1 MQRYNGYLIVSDLD
15 GTLINSN
22 HKISKQNQ
30 KAISAYVKNCGYFA
44 VATGRSEINVKPFM
58 EHIDINCPCI
68 LYNGAMIYDF
78 DKMKYIKCAFIKNSY
93 LLEPLKEIL
102 SEYKN
107 LCMQIFTQGKMFIV
121 SGEDNMDSLV
131 ISENQPYTAA
141 SIDDVA
147 EEYWVKVILYDTNQA
162 LRSIQ
167 KFLNDRIVPGIIGSV
182 FSTPTYLEL
191 LAYGVSKGSALLELM
206 QIMKVEREKVIA
218 IGDYCNDIE
227 MIRTAG
233 LGVAT
238 ANAHDLL
245 KKAASVT
252 TVSNDE
258 HAVYNLINKVIP
270 SYEIKLKADKIH
282 SFSTGNGTDI
292 KISL

>member
-15 GTLINSN
+15 GTLIDSKQ
-22 HKISKQNQ
+22 KISKKNQ
-30 KAISAYVKNCGYFA
+30 RAISTYIENSGYFA
-44 VATGRSEINVKPFM
+44 VATGRSEINVKPFI
-58 EHIDINCPCI
+58 ENININCSCI

-78 DKMKYIKCAFIKNSY
+78 DKMKYVRCAFLKNSY
-93 LLEPLKEIL
+93 LLEPLKEMMSL
-102 SEYKN
+102 YRN
-107 LCMQIFTQGKMFIV
+107 LCVQIFTQGKMFIV
-121 SGEDNMDSLV
+121 SGEDNIDPLV

-141 SIDDVA
+141 SIDDLA
-147 EEYWVKVILYDTNQA
+147 EENWIKVIFNDTNQA

-167 KFLNDRIVPGIIGSV
+167 QFLTDRIAPGIIKSV
-182 FSTPTYLEL
+182 FSTSTYLEL

-206 QIMKVEREKVIA
+206 HIMKLRREKVIA

-227 MIRTAG
+227 MIRVAG

-258 HAVYNLINKVIP
+258 HAVYNLINKIIP
-270 SYEIKLKADKIH
+270 DYELSIRARKLH
-282 SFSTGNGTDI
+282 SFSTGSRDI
-292 KISL
+292 KSSL